1 MPTPA
6 PHDFEPTESRGIDT
20 RYGRFRVQ
28 RFRSAAN
35 GEPALALLRG
45 DIGGAEPLLVRVH
58 SSCLTSEFLGALDCD
73 CAEQLAGA
81 LAAIAHAGRG
91 ALLYL
96 MQEGRGAGLLAK
108 ARDRMMVQAH
118 GERIT
123 TFEAFDRMG
132 LPRDRRSYEAVPSL
146 LARLGIEA
154 PLRLL
159 THNPEKALRLEA
171 AGVRVLGTLALP
183 PAHSP
188 WNAHYLASKA
198 GQGHALALHAAGGAA
213 LPEPV
218 AWFEPHAL
226 PQLPRFVRSARYL
239 LPVAGAGWL
248 RACVYWDRSAGRER
262 LLLEPLRGAADAAAP
277 LRVVQDAAPL
287 RVVLAQALLDRLPLV
302 PAGATRRAW
311 SDTAAAFASGR
322 AGRALVLGPDE
333 AVPPDAETLRLLEP
347 EAA

>member
-1 MPTPA
+1 MPTRAMELP
-6 PHDFEPTESRGIDT
+6 EPTTCHEIGT
-20 RYGRFRVQ
+20 RYGPFHVRRFRLPC
-28 RFRSAAN
+28 

-45 DIGGAEPLLVRVH
+45 DVRGDEPLLARVH

-73 CAEQLAGA
+73 CAEQLGSA
-81 LAAIAHAGRG
+81 LAEIAAAGRG

-118 GERIT
+118 CERIT

-132 LPRDRRSYEAVPSL
+132 LPRDRRTYEAVPGL
-146 LARLGIEA
+146 LAALGVAA

-171 AGVRVLGTLALP
+171 AGVRVREAIALP

-188 WNAHYLASKA
+188 WNAHYLAAKA
-198 GQGHALALHAAGGAA
+198 GEGHALPRPATGCAA

-218 AWFEPHAL
+218 EWFEPH
-226 PQLPRFVRSARYL
+226 PHTEHPRFVRAARYL
-239 LPVAGAGWL
+239 MPVAQAGWL
-248 RACVYWDRSAGRER
+248 RACVYWDRARASER
-262 LLLEPLRGAADAAAP
+262 LFLEPLHGAGA
-277 LRVVQDAAPL
+277 LRAVQP
-287 RVVLAQALLDRLPLV
+287 QALLDRLPLE

-311 SDTAAAFASGR
+311 SETAAAFAAGR
-322 AGRALVLGPDE
+322 AGRALVLAPDE
-333 AVPPDAETLRLLEP
+333 AASPDAETLRLLEP

>member
-28 RFRSAAN
+28 RFRSVAN

-171 AGVRVLGTLALP
+171 AGVRVLETLALP

-218 AWFEPHAL
+218 AWFEPHTL

-262 LLLEPLRGAADAAAP
+262 LLLEPLRGAAGAAAS
-277 LRVVQDAAPL
+277 LRVVQ
-287 RVVLAQALLDRLPLV
+287 AQALLDRLPLS

-311 SDTAAAFASGR
+311 SDTAAGFAAGR

-333 AVPPDAETLRLLEP
+333 AAPPDAETLRLLEP

>member
-1 MPTPA
+1 MPTRLL
-6 PHDFEPTESRGIDT
+6 HDFEPAEGRELDT
-20 RYGRFRVQ
+20 RFGRFRAL
-28 RFRSAAN
+28 RFRCAAS

-45 DIGGAEPLLVRVH
+45 DVSGDEPLLARVH

-73 CAEQLAGA
+73 CAEQLASA
-81 LAAIAHAGRG
+81 LAAIAEAGRG
-91 ALLYL
+91 ALFYL

-123 TFEAFDRMG
+123 TFEAFDRLG
-132 LPRDRRSYEAVPSL
+132 LPRDRRSYEAVPAL
-146 LARLGIEA
+146 LARLGIAA

-159 THNPEKALRLEA
+159 THNPEKALRLGS
-171 AGVRVLGTLALP
+171 AGVHVLETLALP

-188 WNAHYLASKA
+188 WNAHYLAAKA
-198 GQGHALALHAAGGAA
+198 GEGHALGALPAAGGAT

-218 AWFEPHAL
+218 AWFEPHAV
-226 PQLPRFVRSARYL
+226 PELPRFARAARYL

-248 RACVYWDRSAGRER
+248 RACVYWDRAAERER
-262 LLLEPLRGAADAAAP
+262 LLIEPLRGTGAP
-277 LRVVQDAAPL
+277 LRVVQ
-287 RVVLAQALLDRLPLV
+287 AQALLDRLPLA
-302 PAGATRRAW
+302 PAGPTRRAW
-311 SDTAAAFASGR
+311 SETAAAFAAGR

-333 AVPPDAETLRLLEP
+333 TAPPDADTLRLLEI

>member
-1 MPTPA
+1 MPPPVTKLP
-6 PHDFEPTESRGIDT
+6 EPTACHEIGT
-20 RYGRFRVQ
+20 RYGPFHVRRFRLA
-28 RFRSAAN
+28 R

-45 DIGGAEPLLVRVH
+45 NVRGAEPLLARVH

-73 CAEQLAGA
+73 CAEQLASA
-81 LAAIAHAGRG
+81 LAAIAEAGRG

-132 LPRDRRSYEAVPSL
+132 LPRDRRSYEAVPGL
-146 LARLGIEA
+146 LEALGVSA

-159 THNPEKALRLEA
+159 THNPEKALRLAA
-171 AGVRVLGTLALP
+171 AGVRVREAVALP
-183 PAHSP
+183 PAPSP
-188 WNAHYLASKA
+188 WNAHYLAAKA
-198 GQGHALALHAAGGAA
+198 GEGHALPRPATGGAA

-218 AWFEPHAL
+218 EWFEPH
-226 PQLPRFVRSARYL
+226 PHPEQPRFVRAARYL
-239 LPVAGAGWL
+239 MPVAQAGWL
-248 RACVYWDRSAGRER
+248 RACVYFDRASGCER
-262 LLLEPLRGAADAAAP
+262 LLLEPLRRAHGEPA
-277 LRVVQDAAPL
+277 LRAVQ
-287 RVVLAQALLDRLPLV
+287 AQALLDRLPLA

-311 SDTAAAFASGR
+311 SETAAAFAAGR
-322 AGRALVLGPDE
+322 AGRALVLAPDE
-333 AVPPDAETLRLLEP
+333 EARPDAETLGLLEP